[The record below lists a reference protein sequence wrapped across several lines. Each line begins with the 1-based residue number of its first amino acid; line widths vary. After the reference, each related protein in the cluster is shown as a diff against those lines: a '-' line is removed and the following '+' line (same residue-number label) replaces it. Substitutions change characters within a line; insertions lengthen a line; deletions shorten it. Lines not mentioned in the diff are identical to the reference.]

1 MRPTHLSI
9 RGLKSWENYEVD
21 LGPLTAFQGPNGAG
35 KTAVIQAL
43 RLALMGYDP
52 ETGKQLT
59 KTRQLISSPTG
70 VTEIGVSFD
79 TGFGIRRKFSAKSE
93 TQVMPSE
100 GESTGAE
107 CQARIDEETG
117 GLVIAFDLAE
127 FLEFSDQKRQ
137 EWFFSHLPRE
147 TAELSWPIFEKWT
160 EAKKGLEDVVLS
172 LWENSVQAAPNPV
185 IGLGNAIEVA
195 HQRVLEADD
204 VKRAQKIVAERVE
217 RVFRELEKPAEVVA
231 DAMEEAHQRVAGLN
245 QRIGQA
251 RAGREAAENIRARAS
266 RLRDALA
273 DRESTNTSVQT
284 SLREA
289 REERAAA
296 SVATDVSI
304 LEKGVSEGIEREREL
319 ETKISEASE
328 ATLEKKSQLTT
339 LRISLK
345 AVEERGPC
353 PYTDLGCQTDL
364 EGIKGERVAEIQ
376 GEIATAKAFFEK
388 AQTHERTLREQLE
401 IERKGRGL
409 VEEEIRTSKDAA
421 ANIERLQARIA
432 DKEIRLQ
439 EMAEQIELA
448 VAELKAAEQEEKDLQ
463 EDDGGA
469 ELYPQREEAE
479 AQIERLQ
486 ATVQEA
492 ALYAQRQQAVKDEAA
507 ELEVHTEKVDA
518 LKELDGNLKRLR
530 AHVIQRMIEPLH
542 QEADQILRSMDPH
555 KRFRFVFERENR
567 ATMDFGFEQDQV
579 LRLYDAA
586 SKGERLML
594 AVSFVGSLLTILKP
608 KMRLLVIDDM
618 EQLWPSNR
626 RQLMDAL
633 HELRDRWDGII
644 VAGACDFEEPDGW
657 QIEDLEELMPGYCPI
672 DDEEYPEE
680 APFLA

>member
-9 RGLKSWENYEVD
+9 RGLKSWENYEVA
-21 LGPLTAFQGPNGAG
+21 LAPLTVFQGPNGAG
-35 KTAVIQAL
+35 KTAIIQAL
-43 RLALMGYDP
+43 RLACLGYDP

-79 TGFGIRRKFSAKSE
+79 TGFGIRRKFGAKSE

-127 FLEFSDQKRQ
+127 FLAFSDQKRQ
-137 EWFFSHLPRE
+137 EWFFSHLPRD
-147 TAELSWPIFEKWT
+147 TAQLSWEIFQKWT
-160 EAKKGLEDVVLS
+160 EAKEGLEDVVLS

-195 HQRVLEADD
+195 HRKALEAED
-204 VKRAQKIVAERVE
+204 VKRAQKIVAERID
-217 RVFRELEKPAEVVA
+217 RVFRELEKPAA
-231 DAMEEAHQRVAGLN
+231 IATDAMEDAHQRVAGLN

-266 RLRDALA
+266 RLRDAVA
-273 DRESTNTSVQT
+273 DREHTQTTAQT
-284 SLREA
+284 SLRETQ
-289 REERAAA
+289 EELEGADTPAI
-296 SVATDVSI
+296 VGI
-304 LEKGVSEGIEREREL
+304 LEGGLSESKEGTERLARDL
-319 ETKISEASE
+319 DVLKDITA
-328 ATLEKKSQLTT
+328 EKRSALRA

-345 AVEERGPC
+345 TIQDRGPC
-353 PYTDLGCQTDL
+353 PYADLGCETDL
-364 EGIKGERVAEIQ
+364 DGIKERRLADIQEEITT
-376 GEIATAKAFFEK
+376 ASSALAKAE
-388 AQTHERTLREQLE
+388 ASEQRLE
-401 IERKGRGL
+401 LGL
-409 VEEEIRTSKDAA
+409 GVARRALTTMEEEVRASKDAA

-432 DKEIRLQ
+432 DKQTRLQ
-439 EMAEQIELA
+439 ETAEQIDLA
-448 VAELKAAEQEEKDLQ
+448 VAEL
-463 EDDGGA
+463 
-469 ELYPQREEAE
+469 
-479 AQIERLQ
+479 
-486 ATVQEA
+486 
-492 ALYAQRQQAVKDEAA
+492 EAA
-507 ELEVHTEKVDA
+507 ELEEKELQEEDGAADLYPQRDEAELEIKGLQASLQEVAVYAQQEQLVKDEAESLQVHTEKVKA
-518 LKELDGNLKRLR
+518 LKELDGNLRRLR

-567 ATMDFGFEQDQV
+567 ATMDFGFEQDQA

-594 AVSFVGSLLTILKP
+594 AVSFIGSLLTILKP

-633 HELRDRWDGII
+633 YELRDRWDGIV
-644 VAGACDFEEPDGW
+644 VAGACDFGEPEGW
-657 QIEDLEELMPGYCPI
+657 QLEDLEDRHAI
-672 DDEEYPEE
+672 EE
-680 APFLA
+680 AASLA